1 MRVQF
6 LLALWRNSPLGLRS
20 TSKEAATR
28 GALASFAAMAAY
40 GLLHSLFCLTSAKA
54 GARKLLGP
62 RLGRGVYRLFFNLQ
76 SLVGLGAVV
85 AVILSRP
92 SRVVYAA
99 PKAVRPLFWATQAG
113 ALLIA
118 LWGFKE
124 LRFRRFSGIQG
135 TLQAFGDTPVEEIAT
150 PEAQAPDGGDGLPF
164 DRGPFRYSR
173 HAIEWIILVI
183 MWATPTLKTNWL
195 GFNIAGTIYMVLG
208 VLQEEKRMEAKGGDA
223 FRAYQKRVAL
233 VFGRAKEA

>member
-1 MRVQF
+1 
-6 LLALWRNSPLGLRS
+6 
-20 TSKEAATR
+20 
-28 GALASFAAMAAY
+28 MAAY
-40 GLLHSLFCLTSAKA
+40 GGLHSLFCLPQAKE

-62 RLGRGVYRLFFNLQ
+62 RFGRGAYRLFFNLQ
-76 SLVGLGAVV
+76 SIVGLGAVV
-85 AVILSRP
+85 WVILSRP

-99 PKAVRPLFWATQAG
+99 PKAVRPLFWATEAG

-118 LWGFKE
+118 LWGLKE

-135 TLQAFGDTPVEEIAT
+135 TLQAWGHTPVEEIAT

-173 HAIEWIILVI
+173 HAIEWIILVM
-183 MWATPTLKTNWL
+183 MWALPTLRTSWL

-223 FRAYQKRVAL
+223 FRAYQKRVGL